1 MLLGALFALLLC
13 FGSRRSKLTA
23 IRALDSAFALVATDD
38 DEARRRAL
46 GDLGAPPLPTNRA
59 PTTKQPRQR
68 ARRYVSPFT
77 AKRVAARQHF
87 KCNLCRRELDE
98 TWETDHRVPLWMGG
112 SNEAS
117 NLQALCRS
125 CHISKSAGEASRG

>member
-1 MLLGALFALLLC
+1 MTGWLLLGALFALLIC
-13 FGSRRSKLTA
+13 FGARRTKLTA
-23 IRALDSAFALVATDD
+23 IRALDSAFALVTTD

-46 GDLGAPPLPTNRA
+46 GNLDAPPLPTN
-59 PTTKQPRQR
+59 PRQR
-68 ARRYVSPFT
+68 VKRYVSPFT

-125 CHISKSAGEASRG
+125 CHISKSAEEASRG